1 MSYSNP
7 LFDID
12 FLYKLSTAKQREIF
26 ARITSLTWEE
36 MPLEYIEGKV
46 TGGSINV
53 DGSSA
58 VRRTCNLT
66 LIAKGVNINDFY
78 WGLHTKF
85 KLEIGLRNKINP
97 HYPDIIWFK
106 QGLFI
111 ITSFNTSAST
121 NNYTINISG
130 KDKMCLLNGDIAG
143 SLPHTTDFGIEE
155 YYDSTTG
162 ITTYTSIPI
171 KNIIRESI
179 QNFGNEL
186 AKNIIINDIED
197 AGLELL
203 EYRGDVPLYLFR
215 EVDSDVFTNMTLNAN
230 QPCYINGK
238 QTTIG
243 NSKDIIYDD
252 LVNLDEDSSIA
263 SIVQLSNE
271 EGAKKY
277 KIAKFEYGSIPGY
290 RLTDLTYAGDLI
302 GEVGSTLTQMLDKIK
317 QMLGYYEYFYDI
329 DGKFI
334 FQKKKDYIE
343 TSWNSSSESG
353 DEIIAN
359 AAINSN
365 LTFNFVGS
373 NLISA
378 ISNTPNLLNVRND
391 YAVWGKKKTTSG
403 SELDIHMRYA
413 IDKKPY
419 YYKTYDGKVYTA
431 DKSIFDDL
439 YDKKYKEIQNAVMLE
454 VLKYQP
460 TYNSASKYKLE
471 IPEKLSDGSW
481 SPGWWDVRDWYEYY
495 KMLTDGQEPNGT
507 MKWYSH
513 NSLEGCVPIKTIT
526 AHLPLTSSYIPIN
539 DDTYVWLVI
548 ITPQGKANVQHGYG
562 NPNNPASLKT
572 YYESHYDE
580 NGKVVTVRSNPPI
593 QKYFIPPYSGCN
605 DTHTYLEFLEDDIKK
620 DGNTVL
626 FYNPN
631 FPNAT
636 FDELYQDKVDK
647 AFEEWL
653 NSKQLN
659 YVDWREII
667 YQMALDY
674 RKHYHDDDFLYHV
687 ERNNL
692 FGEKNLYIDGK
703 TGYEQYYIDLEGFWR
718 LLYDLEPELNITP
731 INYEDVNTAD
741 ILHIQYPYHKATE
754 EDLIDVDLEDLYVI
768 YQGQMCPFIEGY
780 CHLAEGTTYFYKTT
794 EGKMNQGTSNSTILN
809 NVDLRELY
817 VKNVETF
824 LDKNGQTFK
833 DKNGNELQ
841 VYQYAVDSEYDD
853 FARHIDAC
861 FDRVDKDLLYIRNI
875 EYMPFS
881 ELDDTIKSF
890 YYKNGTYQET
900 IAKYTKIDNYGNITD
915 ATLIPEKIIYCNGY
929 YDYNIEPETANYW
942 SKAVSNSPEGLL
954 FWFDFLDA
962 EGSDIARYSVP
973 MIGSR
978 SKAVKDTNVKSIY
991 YREIPTTIFQNGEET
1006 YEHQTGYTY
1015 IQLQNTMENLFTIS
1029 SKGISAKERVEEFLY
1044 DYACRTA
1051 SISITSLP
1059 VYYLNPNSR
1068 IRVYDKNSNI
1078 DGEYI
1083 VTKFTIPLTH
1093 NGTMNITA
1101 TRVVEDII

>member
-111 ITSFNTSAST
+111 ITSFNTSASA

-171 KNIIRESI
+171 KNIIRESV

-203 EYRGDVPLYLFR
+203 EYRGDIPLYLFR

-243 NSKDIIYDD
+243 NSKDITYDD

-271 EGAKKY
+271 EGAKQY

-391 YAVWGKKKTTSG
+391 YSVWGKKKTTSG

-413 IDKKPY
+413 IDKKPH
-419 YYKTYDGKVYTA
+419 YYKTYDGRIYTT
-431 DKSIFDDL
+431 DKSIFDNL
-439 YDKKYKEIQNAVMLE
+439 
-454 VLKYQP
+454 
-460 TYNSASKYKLE
+460 
-471 IPEKLSDGSW
+471 
-481 SPGWWDVRDWYEYY
+481 
-495 KMLTDGQEPNGT
+495 
-507 MKWYSH
+507 H
-513 NSLEGCVPIKTIT
+513 NS
-526 AHLPLTSSYIPIN
+526 N
-539 DDTYVWLVI
+539 
-548 ITPQGKANVQHGYG
+548 NVY
-562 NPNNPASLKT
+562 
-572 YYESHYDE
+572 
-580 NGKVVTVRSNPPI
+580 
-593 QKYFIPPYSGCN
+593 
-605 DTHTYLEFLEDDIKK
+605 
-620 DGNTVL
+620 
-626 FYNPN
+626 
-631 FPNAT
+631 
-636 FDELYQDKVDK
+636 
-647 AFEEWL
+647 
-653 NSKQLN
+653 

-674 RKHYHDDDFLYHV
+674 RKHYHDDDFLYQV

-692 FGEKNLYIDGK
+692 FGEKNLYINGK

-731 INYEDVNTAD
+731 INYEDINTTD
-741 ILHIQYPYHKATE
+741 ILHIQYPYHKVSE
-754 EDLIDVDLEDLYVI
+754 EDLVNVDLEDLYVI
-768 YQGQMCPFIEGY
+768 YQGQICPFIEGY

-794 EGKMNQGTSNSTILN
+794 EGKMNQGTSSSIILN

-817 VKNVETF
+817 IKNVETF
-824 LDKNGQTFK
+824 QDKNGQVFK
-833 DKNGNELQ
+833 DKNDNELQ
-841 VYQYAVDSEYDD
+841 VYQYAVDSEYND

-861 FDRVDKDLLYIRNI
+861 FDRIDKDLLYIRNV

-900 IAKYTKIDNYGNITD
+900 ISKYTKIDNYGNITD

-929 YDYNIEPETANYW
+929 YDYNVEPETANYW

-1051 SISITSLP
+1051 SINITSLP

-1083 VTKFTIPLTH
+1083 VNKFTIPLTH

-1101 TRVVEDII
+1101 TKVVEDII

>member
-111 ITSFNTSAST
+111 ITSFNTSASA

-171 KNIIRESI
+171 KNIIRESV

-203 EYRGDVPLYLFR
+203 EYRGDIPLYLFR

-243 NSKDIIYDD
+243 NSKDITYDD

-271 EGAKKY
+271 EGAKQY

-391 YAVWGKKKTTSG
+391 YSVWGKKKTTSG

-413 IDKKPY
+413 IDKKPH
-419 YYKTYDGKVYTA
+419 YYKTYDGRIYTT
-431 DKSIFDDL
+431 DKSIFDNL
-439 YDKKYKEIQNAVMLE
+439 
-454 VLKYQP
+454 
-460 TYNSASKYKLE
+460 
-471 IPEKLSDGSW
+471 
-481 SPGWWDVRDWYEYY
+481 
-495 KMLTDGQEPNGT
+495 
-507 MKWYSH
+507 H
-513 NSLEGCVPIKTIT
+513 NS
-526 AHLPLTSSYIPIN
+526 N
-539 DDTYVWLVI
+539 
-548 ITPQGKANVQHGYG
+548 NVY
-562 NPNNPASLKT
+562 
-572 YYESHYDE
+572 
-580 NGKVVTVRSNPPI
+580 
-593 QKYFIPPYSGCN
+593 
-605 DTHTYLEFLEDDIKK
+605 
-620 DGNTVL
+620 
-626 FYNPN
+626 
-631 FPNAT
+631 
-636 FDELYQDKVDK
+636 
-647 AFEEWL
+647 
-653 NSKQLN
+653 

-674 RKHYHDDDFLYHV
+674 RKHYHDDDFLYQV

-692 FGEKNLYIDGK
+692 FGEKNLYINGK

-731 INYEDVNTAD
+731 INYEDINTTD
-741 ILHIQYPYHKATE
+741 LLHIQYPYHKVSE
-754 EDLIDVDLEDLYVI
+754 EDLVNVNLEDLYVI
-768 YQGQMCPFIEGY
+768 YQGQICPFIEGY

-794 EGKMNQGTSNSTILN
+794 EGKMNQGTSSSIILN

-817 VKNVETF
+817 IKNVETF
-824 LDKNGQTFK
+824 QDKNGQAFK

-841 VYQYAVDSEYDD
+841 VYQYAVDSEYND
-853 FARHIDAC
+853 FVRHIDAC
-861 FDRVDKDLLYIRNI
+861 FDRIDKDLLYIRNV

-900 IAKYTKIDNYGNITD
+900 ISKYTKIDNYGNITD

-929 YDYNIEPETANYW
+929 YNYNVEPETANYW

-1051 SISITSLP
+1051 SINITSLP

-1083 VTKFTIPLTH
+1083 VNKFTIPLTH

-1101 TRVVEDII
+1101 TKVVEDII

>member
-111 ITSFNTSAST
+111 ITSFNTSASA

-171 KNIIRESI
+171 KNIIRESV

-203 EYRGDVPLYLFR
+203 EYRGDIPLYLFR

-230 QPCYINGK
+230 QPCYVNGK
-238 QTTIG
+238 QTTVG
-243 NSKDIIYDD
+243 NSKDITYDD

-263 SIVQLSNE
+263 TIVQLSNE
-271 EGAKKY
+271 EGAKQY

-302 GEVGSTLTQMLDKIK
+302 SEVGSTLTQMLDKIK

-359 AAINSN
+359 AAVNSN

-378 ISNTPNLLNVRND
+378 ISNTPNLLNVKND
-391 YAVWGKKKTTSG
+391 YSVWGKKKTTSG

-413 IDKKPY
+413 IDKKPH
-419 YYKTYDGKVYTA
+419 YYKTYDGIIYTT
-431 DKSIFDDL
+431 DKSIFDNL
-439 YDKKYKEIQNAVMLE
+439 
-454 VLKYQP
+454 
-460 TYNSASKYKLE
+460 
-471 IPEKLSDGSW
+471 
-481 SPGWWDVRDWYEYY
+481 
-495 KMLTDGQEPNGT
+495 
-507 MKWYSH
+507 H
-513 NSLEGCVPIKTIT
+513 NS
-526 AHLPLTSSYIPIN
+526 
-539 DDTYVWLVI
+539 
-548 ITPQGKANVQHGYG
+548 
-562 NPNNPASLKT
+562 NNI
-572 YYESHYDE
+572 Y
-580 NGKVVTVRSNPPI
+580 
-593 QKYFIPPYSGCN
+593 
-605 DTHTYLEFLEDDIKK
+605 
-620 DGNTVL
+620 
-626 FYNPN
+626 
-631 FPNAT
+631 
-636 FDELYQDKVDK
+636 
-647 AFEEWL
+647 
-653 NSKQLN
+653 

-674 RKHYHDDDFLYHV
+674 RKHYHDDDFLYQV

-692 FGEKNLYIDGK
+692 FGGKNLYINGK

-718 LLYDLEPELNITP
+718 LLYDLEPELNVTP
-731 INYEDVNTAD
+731 INYEDINTTD
-741 ILHIQYPYHKATE
+741 ILHIQYPYHKVSE
-754 EDLIDVDLEDLYVI
+754 EDLVNVNLEDLYVI
-768 YQGQMCPFIEGY
+768 YQGQICPFIEGY

-794 EGKMNQGTSNSTILN
+794 EGKMNQGTSSSIILN

-817 VKNVETF
+817 IKNVETF
-824 LDKNGQTFK
+824 QDKNGQAFK

-841 VYQYAVDSEYDD
+841 VYQYAVDSEYND
-853 FARHIDAC
+853 FVRYIDAC
-861 FDRVDKDLLYIRNI
+861 FDRIDKDLLYIRNV

-900 IAKYTKIDNYGNITD
+900 ISKYTKIDNYGNITD

-1051 SISITSLP
+1051 SINITSLP

-1083 VTKFTIPLTH
+1083 VNKFTIPLTH

-1101 TRVVEDII
+1101 TKVVEDII

>member
-111 ITSFNTSAST
+111 ITSFNTSASA

-171 KNIIRESI
+171 KNIIRESV

-203 EYRGDVPLYLFR
+203 EYRGDIPLYLFR

-243 NSKDIIYDD
+243 NSKDITYDD

-271 EGAKKY
+271 EGAKQY

-343 TSWNSSSESG
+343 TSWNSSSESS

-391 YAVWGKKKTTSG
+391 YSVWGKKKTTSG

-413 IDKKPY
+413 IDKKPH
-419 YYKTYDGKVYTA
+419 YYKTYDGRIYTT
-431 DKSIFDDL
+431 DKSIFDNL
-439 YDKKYKEIQNAVMLE
+439 
-454 VLKYQP
+454 
-460 TYNSASKYKLE
+460 
-471 IPEKLSDGSW
+471 
-481 SPGWWDVRDWYEYY
+481 
-495 KMLTDGQEPNGT
+495 
-507 MKWYSH
+507 H
-513 NSLEGCVPIKTIT
+513 NS
-526 AHLPLTSSYIPIN
+526 N
-539 DDTYVWLVI
+539 
-548 ITPQGKANVQHGYG
+548 NVY
-562 NPNNPASLKT
+562 
-572 YYESHYDE
+572 
-580 NGKVVTVRSNPPI
+580 
-593 QKYFIPPYSGCN
+593 
-605 DTHTYLEFLEDDIKK
+605 
-620 DGNTVL
+620 
-626 FYNPN
+626 
-631 FPNAT
+631 
-636 FDELYQDKVDK
+636 
-647 AFEEWL
+647 
-653 NSKQLN
+653 

-674 RKHYHDDDFLYHV
+674 RKHYHDDDFLYQV

-692 FGEKNLYIDGK
+692 FSEKNLYINGK

-731 INYEDVNTAD
+731 INYEDINTTD
-741 ILHIQYPYHKATE
+741 ILHIQYPYHKVSE
-754 EDLIDVDLEDLYVI
+754 EDLVNVDLEDLYVI
-768 YQGQMCPFIEGY
+768 YQGQICPFIEGY

-794 EGKMNQGTSNSTILN
+794 EGKMNQGTSSSIILN

-817 VKNVETF
+817 IKNVETF
-824 LDKNGQTFK
+824 QDKNGQVFK
-833 DKNGNELQ
+833 DKNDNELQ
-841 VYQYAVDSEYDD
+841 VYQYAVDSEYND

-861 FDRVDKDLLYIRNI
+861 FDRIDKDLLYIRNV

-900 IAKYTKIDNYGNITD
+900 ISKYTKIDNYGNITD

-929 YDYNIEPETANYW
+929 YDYNVEPETANYW

-1051 SISITSLP
+1051 SINITSLP

-1083 VTKFTIPLTH
+1083 VNKFTIPLTH

-1101 TRVVEDII
+1101 TKVVEDII